1 MNKTTLA
8 LIAGFV
14 MITCGAKVQAG
25 SCASN
30 PVFLTFYGKPVADQD
45 INQAKL
51 TREEREKLDAL
62 GKHQAY
68 GALSLGCT
76 LD

>member
-1 MNKTTLA
+1 MNKTILA
-8 LIAGFV
+8 LMTGFL
-14 MITCGAKVQAG
+14 MIPCGAKVHAG
-25 SCASN
+25 PCASN
-30 PVFLTFYGKPVADQD
+30 PVFLTFYGEPVADQD

-51 TREEREKLDAL
+51 TREEREKLAAL